1 MPVNLTLTQKVSDAL
16 WRASGTFTNDEVGNE
31 LSHQA
36 NNILVKQNGNELEL
50 YASPT
55 EYNGTIGQHEVI
67 HFAPHEPFIIDDVGV
82 GTKLNFK
89 EIFVTVK
96 LK

>member
-16 WRASGTFTNDEVGNE
+16 WRASGTFSNEEEGNSV
-31 LSHQA
+31 SHQA
-36 NNILVKQNGNELEL
+36 TDILVKQNDNELEL
-50 YASPT
+50 FADVN
-55 EYNGTIGQHEVI
+55 EYNGKIGNHSVI